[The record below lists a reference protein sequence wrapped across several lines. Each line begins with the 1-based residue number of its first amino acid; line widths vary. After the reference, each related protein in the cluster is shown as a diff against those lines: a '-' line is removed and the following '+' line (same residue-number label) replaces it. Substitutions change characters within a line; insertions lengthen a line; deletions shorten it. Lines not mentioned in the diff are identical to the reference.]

1 MELWEKTTESRRVFD
16 GVLLHLDVDTVAL
29 PDGHQTVREV
39 VRHPG
44 GVCVLPLH
52 ADGTVSV
59 VRQFRY
65 PYGEVVT
72 ELPAGKLEPGEDPF
86 DAIRRELSEET
97 GFTAGEWH
105 DMGLFYPT
113 PGYTDERLHLYFA
126 RDLTPGATHP
136 DEDEFL
142 EGDRVALAQLLEWAM
157 TGELKDG
164 KSVALVLKVQR
175 FLEREAAQ
183 REGGNGHG

>member
-1 MELWEKTTESRRVFD
+1 MDLSEKTLESRRVFD
-16 GVLLHLDVDTVAL
+16 GRLLHLDVDEVAL
-29 PDGHQTVREV
+29 PSGERAGREV

-52 ADGTVSV
+52 GDGTVSV

-65 PYGEVVT
+65 PYKEVVT

-86 DAIRRELSEET
+86 AAIQRELSEET
-97 GFTAGEWH
+97 GYTAGEWH

-126 RDLTPGATHP
+126 RGLRPGTAHP
-136 DEDEFL
+136 DQDEFL
-142 EGDRVALAQLLEWAM
+142 ECERLPLDALLDQVMDGTLR
-157 TGELKDG
+157 DG
-164 KSVALVLKVQR
+164 KTIALVLKVQR
-175 FLEREAAQ
+175 FLELEKAR
-183 REGGNGHG
+183 

>member
-1 MELWEKTTESRRVFD
+1 MDMAEKTLESKRAFQ
-16 GVLLHLDVDTVAL
+16 GCLLKLDVDQIQL
-29 PDGHQTVREV
+29 PGGGTAVREV

-86 DAIRRELSEET
+86 VAIQRELSEET

-105 DMGLFYPT
+105 KMGLFYPT

-136 DEDEFL
+136 DADEFL
-142 EGDRVALAQLLEWAM
+142 EGDRVRLDALLEQVM
-157 TGELKDG
+157 DGTLKDG
-164 KSVALVLKVQR
+164 KSIALILKVKR
-175 FLEREAAQ
+175 FLELEEAE
-183 REGGNGHG
+183 RS

>member
-1 MELWEKTTESRRVFD
+1 MDMTEKTLENQRVFD

-29 PDGHQTVREV
+29 PNGQEARREV

-65 PYGEVVT
+65 PYKEIVT

-86 DAIRRELSEET
+86 DAIQRELSEET

-126 RDLTPGATHP
+126 RHLTPGQTHP

-142 EGDRVALAQLLEWAM
+142 EGSRVSLDDLLDQVM
-157 TGELKDG
+157 KGELKDG
-164 KSVALVLKVQR
+164 KTIALILKVKR
-175 FLEREAAQ
+175 FLELEQQAQ
-183 REGGNGHG
+183 

>member
-1 MELWEKTTESRRVFD
+1 MELTEKTLDSRRVFD
-16 GVLLHLDVDTVAL
+16 GKLLHLDVDTITL
-29 PDGHQTVREV
+29 PNGRQSIREV

-59 VRQFRY
+59 VRQLRY
-65 PYGEVVT
+65 PYQEVVT

-97 GFTAGEWH
+97 GYTAGEWH

-126 RDLTPGATHP
+126 RDLTAGATHP
-136 DEDEFL
+136 DEDEFI
-142 EGDRVALAQLLEWAM
+142 EADRVPLRDLLDQVMA
-157 TGELKDG
+157 GELKDG
-164 KSVALVLKVQR
+164 KTIALILKVQR
-175 FLEREAAQ
+175 FLELEQ
-183 REGGNGHG
+183 RAEQGR

>member
-1 MELWEKTTESRRVFD
+1 MELWEKTVESQRKFD
-16 GVLLHLDVDTVAL
+16 GILLHLDVDTVAL
-29 PDGHQTVREV
+29 PDSHTAIREV

-97 GFTAGEWH
+97 GYTAGEWH
-105 DMGLFYPT
+105 EMGLFYPT

-126 RDLTPGATHP
+126 RDLKPGATHL
-136 DEDEFL
+136 DADEFL
-142 EGDRVALAQLLEWAM
+142 EGDRVSLEELLDQVM
-157 TGELKDG
+157 RGEIKDG
-164 KSVALVLKVQR
+164 KSIALILKVKR
-175 FLEREAAQ
+175 FLELEQSR
-183 REGGNGHG
+183 